1 MAINRSKIRKELEPG
16 LNALLG
22 TEYASYPDIGPL
34 VYEVTNSDRAF
45 EEEVMKSNFGN
56 AYRKSEGSSVTFD
69 ESQETYVARYDHLAY
84 ALGFEITQEA
94 MEDNLYGKE
103 AADGI
108 KALARSMAHTK
119 QIETA
124 ALFNNA
130 FTAGASAIGDGAA
143 LCSSSHPTLSGNQ
156 SNIFTV
162 AADLNEASLED
173 AIIDISDFLDE
184 RGLRIM
190 ARAVD
195 LIIPNDLQFVAHRLL
210 QSNQRV
216 STTDNDTN
224 ALKDLNIFNRDPI
237 QMQFLT
243 DPDGWFIKTDVR
255 NGLKRFNRV
264 SMSTDMEGEFSTGNM
279 RYKCRERYSHGA
291 SDWRAIFGSPGA

>member
-22 TEYASYPDIGPL
+22 TEYASYPDVGPQI
-34 VYEVTNSDRAF
+34 YEVTSSDRAF
-45 EEEVMKSNFGN
+45 EEEVMKSYFGN
-56 AYRKSEGSSVTFD
+56 AYKKSEGASVTFD

-94 MEDNLYGKE
+94 MEDGLYRKE
-103 AADGI
+103 AADGV

-119 QIETA
+119 AIETA
-124 ALFNNA
+124 APFNNA

-143 LCSSSHPTLSGNQ
+143 MCSAAHPTLSGNQ

-162 AADLNEASLED
+162 SADLNETSLED

-190 ARAVD
+190 AQPTD
-195 LIIPNDLQFVAHRLL
+195 LIIPNDLRFVSHRLL
-210 QSNQRV
+210 QSNQRPA
-216 STTDNDTN
+216 TTDNDTN
-224 ALKDLNIFNRDPI
+224 AVKDLNIFNRAPI

-243 DPDGWFIKTDVR
+243 DPDAWFIKTDVR
-255 NGLKRFNRV
+255 NGLKRFQRI

-279 RYKCRERYSHGA
+279 RYKCRERYSHGI
-291 SDWRAIFGSPGA
+291 SDWRAIFGSAGA